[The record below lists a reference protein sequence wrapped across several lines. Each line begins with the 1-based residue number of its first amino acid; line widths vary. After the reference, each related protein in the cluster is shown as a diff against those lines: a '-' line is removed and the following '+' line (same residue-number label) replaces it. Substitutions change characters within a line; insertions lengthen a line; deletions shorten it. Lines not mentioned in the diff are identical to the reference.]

1 MPHMSPEE
9 QKCVELESWLAP
21 AFETWREVRLRHA
34 LFRRCKLRI
43 DLLAVPREEPYRR
56 IALGFE
62 VKGHAKWDEPIW
74 AKALKQASDYVL
86 ATVEPDRPD
95 VRPHVGKR
103 VMAVF
108 VWPAPSW
115 VVSSKSTDIQGVF
128 LSGMAQMAGYL
139 RVGRAMVSQ
148 SRRPSLELTFGP
160 NDVWGSVSGW
170 RPHAHNMLVGKRQIG
185 SQRFNIL
192 DELEAMEKAS

>member
-1 MPHMSPEE
+1 MNLEE
-9 QKCVELESWLAP
+9 DKRIELESWLAP
-21 AFETWREVRLRHA
+21 AFETWREVKLCHA
-34 LFRRCKLRI
+34 LFRRRKLRI
-43 DLLAVPREEPYRR
+43 DLLAVPREDPYRQ

-62 VKGHAKWDEPIW
+62 VKGHTEWDEPIW

-86 ATVEPDRPD
+86 ATVEPDRPGLG
-95 VRPHVGKR
+95 PHVGKR
-103 VMAVF
+103 IMAVF

-115 VVSSKSTDIQGVF
+115 VISPKSADIQGAF

-139 RVGRAMVSQ
+139 RVGRATVSK

-160 NDVWGSVSGW
+160 NDVWGSASGW
-170 RPHAHNMLVGKRQIG
+170 RPHAQNMLVGKRQIG

-192 DELEAMEKAS
+192 EELEAMEKSS